1 MILGILLGCTI
12 ATDVGSCT
20 VVAYEK
26 KRFETMAEC
35 RMEMTDVAKY
45 TADNFRIMTRPYCFQ
60 IKTSI

>member
-1 MILGILLGCTI
+1 MILGVLLGCTI
-12 ATDVGSCT
+12 VSNANSCT

-26 KRFETMAEC
+26 KHFETMAEC